1 MFRQELQKKPR
12 INDKKR
18 HFGGGI
24 NFESLSYL
32 HRLNFYTTPPT
43 SEVTL
48 DQFEQW
54 AIHRLQV
61 LGEIES
67 CLYRNKSPDELKVA
81 LAEELRRRSLH
92 LESNSTNSTQLHEQ
106 RQKDHYSHF
115 ILRLAFAR
123 SEDLRR
129 RFSKAE
135 TVLFKYRF
143 ESDDGSERTKFITS
157 LDLNWELVSAEERNV
172 LAKQLL
178 AATPAMKQLDE
189 SYYKVDWER
198 VPDLVGRREVLLRD
212 GKAYVPSSQISSIVV
227 AEFTSRLDN
236 ALELTARALPRLD
249 EDDRLI
255 PILNHLSLGFTAPE
269 YTPSSDPSI
278 LSGEPITA
286 AAIDGLSQH
295 FPACMLHLHR
305 TLRQDRHL
313 KHFGRLQY
321 TLFLKGVG
329 LSVEEA
335 ITFWRTA
342 FSNTPEDQFNKEYRY
357 NVRHAYGLEGGRK
370 GYRAKSCQQILLEHP
385 PGTGEAHGCPYRH
398 FSLDNL
404 NALLARQMDIT
415 DPAVLRGVKQ
425 DVEATKYHMACNR
438 VFEYAHK
445 EELKREKEKERSGPA
460 PVFVTMTHPNEYF
473 VRSWELKNPDA
484 IGVAA
489 VGGGAGT
496 RRAGERVEVDMI
508 SAGDGDM
515 MM

>member
-1 MFRQELQKKPR
+1 MFRQDFQLKKTR
-12 INDKKR
+12 TTKR
-18 HFGGGI
+18 HFGG
-24 NFESLSYL
+24 NANYKVLDYPT
-32 HRLNFYTTPPT
+32 RLNFYTTPPT
-43 SEVTL
+43 AEITL

-54 AIHRLQV
+54 AIDRLQV

-67 CLYRNKSPDELKVA
+67 ALYRNKSPQELKATLQA
-81 LAEELRRRSLH
+81 LTQKYLRLDANTSSSSPLP
-92 LESNSTNSTQLHEQ
+92 EQ

-135 TVLFKYRF
+135 TILFKYRF
-143 ESDDGSERTKFITS
+143 ESDDGTERAEFISS
-157 LDLNWELVSAEERNV
+157 LGLNWEPVSEEERNE
-172 LAKQLL
+172 LAKQLM
-178 AATPAMKQLDE
+178 AASGSKRLDE
-189 SYYKVDWER
+189 GYFKVDWER
-198 VPDLVGRREVLLRD
+198 VPDLVEHRRVYLKG
-212 GKAYVPSSQISSIVV
+212 GKAYVASTQYSSLVV
-227 AEFTSRLDN
+227 AEFTRRLDQ

-269 YTPSSDPSI
+269 YAPSDSTSI

-286 AAIDGLSQH
+286 GAIEGLSQH

-305 TLRQDRHL
+305 TLRQNKHL

-335 ITFWRTA
+335 LTFWRTA
-342 FSNTPEDQFNKEYRY
+342 FTNTPADKFDKEYRY

-370 GYRAKSCQQILLEHP
+370 AYRAKSCQQILTEHP
-385 PGTGEAHGCPYRH
+385 PGSGEAHGCPYRH
-398 FSLDNL
+398 FSTDNL
-404 NALLARQMDIT
+404 SLFLQQQMGIKDS
-415 DPAVLRGVKQ
+415 AVLRGVKQ
-425 DVEATKYHMACNR
+425 DVDATKYHIACNR

-445 EELKREKEKERSGPA
+445 EELKKMKERMGASA
-460 PVFVTMTHPNEYF
+460 SVMETIIHPNEYF

-484 IGVAA
+484 VGKTA
-489 VGGGAGT
+489 VGGEAGT
-496 RRAGERVEVDMI
+496 RRAGDKIEVDIM
-508 SAGDGDM
+508 AGEDHPM
-515 MM
+515 M